1 MSDRNLLRERELERR
16 RNEIVTSHYVAAAV
30 LLVAAA
36 GFLTLILAFSRVFDF
51 DRFAY

>member
-16 RNEIVTSHYVAAAV
+16 RSEIVTSHYVAGAI
-30 LLVAAA
+30 LLAAAA
-36 GFLTLILAFSRVFDF
+36 GFLILILTLGRALDF